1 MKMENEIWKLLEN
14 LYSYTTLQLFHKK
27 YRTGL
32 SDV

>member
-1 MKMENEIWKLLEN
+1 MTFIFLKKTIKELL
-14 LYSYTTLQLFHKK
+14 LDDTTLQLFHKK